1 MAGHSHWAQVKHK
14 KAVVDV
20 KRGQL
25 ISKLLRAITIAAR
38 DGSDP
43 ETNYKLRSAIER
55 AKSFQVPLENIER
68 AIKKVETESQ
78 NLEEVIFEA
87 YLGEIQILIKG
98 ITDNKNRTLGDI
110 KSVLNKYEAKLAE
123 PGAVRWNFQEKIKV
137 VIDKSEEEKILEF
150 LDLFEDFQEKENE
163 IILIASSEKN
173 DQIKKIFQ
181 DEQINVKEY
190 SYELKPLVVL
200 ENLDKN
206 LKEKLDKLIED
217 LLNLD
222 DIEEVYTNT

>member
-1 MAGHSHWAQVKHK
+1 MSGHSHWAQVKHK

-25 ISKLLRAITIAAR
+25 MSKLLRVITIAAR
-38 DGSDP
+38 EGSNP
-43 ETNYKLRSAIER
+43 ETNYKLRAAIER

-87 YLGEIQILIKG
+87 YLDEVQILIKG
-98 ITDNKNRTLGDI
+98 ITDNKNRTLGEL
-110 KSVLNKYEAKLAE
+110 KSVLNKYDAKLAE
-123 PGAVRWNFQEKIKV
+123 PGAVKWNFQEKIKIIV
-137 VIDKSEEEKILEF
+137 DKNKEENIFKF
-150 LDLFEDFQEKENE
+150 LDLFEDIQENNNE
-163 IILIASSEKN
+163 IILIANPEKI
-173 DQIKKIFQ
+173 DQIKKMLQ
-181 DEQINVKEY
+181 NEQINVREY
-190 SYELKPLVVL
+190 LYELKPMTMM
-200 ENLDKN
+200 ENLSEN

-217 LLNLD
+217 LLDLD